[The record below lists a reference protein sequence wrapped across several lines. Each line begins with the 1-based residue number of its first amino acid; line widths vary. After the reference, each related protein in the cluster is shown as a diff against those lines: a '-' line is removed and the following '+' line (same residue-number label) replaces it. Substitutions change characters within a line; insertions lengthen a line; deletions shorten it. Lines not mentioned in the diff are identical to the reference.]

1 MTTRAKQAVQVSM
14 SRALSDVILS
24 VVDAEDPAT
33 VQGAKDRLFH
43 GFGVALRSTGLPAS
57 EVAWATM
64 SSRVGKCRVIG
75 RSATLAPEAAAFV
88 NAVAAHNSLQEDCG
102 PGGLAEGSHPGTY
115 VLPAAL
121 ASAESEGASGRD
133 LIRGIIAGYEAVSRI
148 GLGAPAT
155 IVQRGFR
162 PVPIMAPF
170 GAAAAA
176 AVVRGATADQLA
188 AAISIAA
195 NLSSGFGQ
203 GILEGT
209 MEPYFHA
216 GFGTRNGMLAADL
229 ALAGA
234 VTSMGALDG
243 AYGFFNAYAGADP
256 DLAALLGPRE
266 SAGVNRVGS
275 KRFAACLQNQQTME
289 LALDRIAT
297 ARILDDVATIRL
309 LRPARGTNGT
319 NSPGVD
325 QSPPYESMLQT
336 QMAARFTAAA
346 ALLGRNVEDVDYFA
360 GALDD
365 AEAMTLAARIELL
378 ESPDDGVSLELGMA
392 DGSTRTFR
400 SDSSDGLYPS
410 SAVILARFDRR
421 AAAVIGDR
429 APLAAR
435 LIQRLE
441 SVSDVRELTALLVG
455 TSG

>member
-1 MTTRAKQAVQVSM
+1 MTNRPEYDVQMSM
-14 SRALSDVILS
+14 SRALSDVILR
-24 VVDAEDPAT
+24 VVDAEDPET
-33 VQGAKDRLFH
+33 VQGAKDRVFH
-43 GFGVALRSTGLPAS
+43 GFGVALRSTRLPAS

-64 SSRVGKCRVIG
+64 RSRLGECRVIG
-75 RSATLAPEAAAFV
+75 RSTRLAPEAAAFV
-88 NAVAAHNSLQEDCG
+88 NAVAAHSSLQEDCG

-121 ASAESEGASGRD
+121 AAAESAGVSGRD
-133 LIRGIIAGYEAVSRI
+133 LIRGIVAGYEAVSRI

-176 AVVRGATADQLA
+176 AVVRGATAEQLA

-229 ALAGA
+229 ALEGA
-234 VTSMGALDG
+234 VTSNGALDG
-243 AYGFFNAYAGADP
+243 AYGFFRAFAGAEP

-289 LALDRIAT
+289 LAFDRIAS
-297 ARILDDVATIRL
+297 AHILDEVSSIRL

-325 QSPPYESMLQT
+325 QFPPYKSMLQT

-346 ALLGRNVEDVDYFA
+346 ALLGRSVEEVDYFT

-365 AEAMTLAARIELL
+365 AEALALAARIELL
-378 ESPDDGVSLELGMA
+378 ESPDDGVSLELDMA
-392 DGSTRTFR
+392 DGSTRIFR
-400 SDSSDGLYPS
+400 SDSSSGLYPS

-429 APLAAR
+429 ALLVSG

-441 SVSDVRELTALLVG
+441 SVADVHELTGLLAG
-455 TSG
+455 ANG

>member
-1 MTTRAKQAVQVSM
+1 MQSGPGQAAQVSL
-14 SRALSDVILS
+14 SRALSDVILR
-24 VVDAEDPAT
+24 VVDDPDPAT
-33 VQGAKDRLFH
+33 VQGAKDRVFH

-64 SSRVGKCRVIG
+64 RSRVGECRVIG

-121 ASAESEGASGRD
+121 AVAESTGASGRD
-133 LIRGIIAGYEAVSRI
+133 LLRGIVAGYEAVSRI
-148 GLGAPAT
+148 GLGAPGT

-176 AVVRGATADQLA
+176 AVVRGATPDQLA
-188 AAISIAA
+188 AAISIAG

-229 ALAGA
+229 ALEGA
-234 VTSMGALDG
+234 VTSAGALDG
-243 AYGFFNAYAGADP
+243 AYGFFRAFAGAEP
-256 DLAALLGPRE
+256 NLTALLGPRE

-289 LALDRIAT
+289 LAFDRIAS
-297 ARILDDVATIRL
+297 ARILDAVASIRL
-309 LRPARGTNGT
+309 LRPGRGTNGT

-325 QSPPYESMLQT
+325 QPPPYESMLQT
-336 QMAARFTAAA
+336 QMAARFTTAA
-346 ALLGRNVEDVDYFA
+346 ALLGRTVEDVDYFSR
-360 GALDD
+360 ALDD
-365 AEAMTLAARIELL
+365 AEAMALAARIELR
-378 ESPDDGVSLELGMA
+378 ESPDDGISLELDMA
-392 DGSTRTFR
+392 DGSTRIFR
-400 SDSSDGLYPS
+400 SDSSAGLYPS
-410 SAVILARFDRR
+410 SAVIRARFDMR

-429 APLAAR
+429 APEVSG

-441 SVSDVRELTALLVG
+441 SVADVHELTALLVG
-455 TSG
+455 ASG